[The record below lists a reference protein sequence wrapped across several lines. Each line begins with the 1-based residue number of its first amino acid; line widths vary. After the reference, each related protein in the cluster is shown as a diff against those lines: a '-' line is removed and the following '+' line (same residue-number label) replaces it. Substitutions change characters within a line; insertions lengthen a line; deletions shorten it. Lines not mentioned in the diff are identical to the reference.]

1 MDQKDAV
8 KMRGEST
15 ENGGSKNTKF
25 YSFPST
31 KILVSFLRET
41 GLFGQFWSEKLAI
54 WSVLKIKLATK
65 KPSIYAG
72 LRDFWSVSQ
81 FFSLI
86 NVI

>member
-15 ENGGSKNTKF
+15 ENGGSKIIKF

-41 GLFGQFWSEKLAI
+41 GLFGQFWSEKLA
-54 WSVLKIKLATK
+54 KT
-65 KPSIYAG
+65 G
-72 LRDFWSVSQ
+72 SQ
-81 FFSLI
+81 NLSLV
-86 NVI
+86 NFGQKNWPFGQF